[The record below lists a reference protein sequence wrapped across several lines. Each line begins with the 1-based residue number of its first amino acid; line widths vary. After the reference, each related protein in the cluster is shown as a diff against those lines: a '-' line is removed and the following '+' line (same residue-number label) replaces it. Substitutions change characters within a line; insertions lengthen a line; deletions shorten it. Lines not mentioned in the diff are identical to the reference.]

1 LLFSVGLGRRADATA
16 EAVALAATQT
26 QQEQTSNL
34 AFQTSQAETQAFVGT
49 QAAEA
54 TGEILTLTAT
64 FGATATPTFD
74 PTALTLPP
82 EATVQLRTD
91 TPTPEAT
98 ATPNA
103 AAAAPPPEEFPGHV
117 LVGWGGLDASGDGY
131 LPIRLYRLDQGDTFS
146 LLDDVQVENVDINPA
161 NGLTLIYTRFFRTT
175 FSTGIERANPN
186 GTQAQLL
193 SDVWRPLESILDASE
208 VQYSANG
215 THVVFTGVGVGT
227 GTREVFM
234 VDFTAPPAPNQ
245 TPLRQ
250 LTNDS
255 AEWAFPSIS
264 PDGSTV
270 VAVRVDVN
278 SLNPDPD
285 LWVIDTASLTTTQ
298 LTQDGT
304 GFVEKESRFDP
315 DGQSIVYV
323 GSPGSADAPGDL
335 IRIPLTPGGLAVPVV
350 RTVDLDER
358 YPVFSQDGRWLAYA
372 SDATGVYNIFL
383 KDLDN
388 DVEYQYTTEELD
400 PVFPGGWYQP
410 GAVAELPAIVPLPTP
425 VVIQEDDEEG
435 TN

>member
-1 LLFSVGLGRRADATA
+1 MANQDEIRKLLKEGVEAARAGDRDRAKDLLLQVTDMDSSNERAWFLLASIESDPEEKRVYLENVLFVNPGNDKAQRMLDALGEPGGSSKSSGGGMSNRTRLYIGAGVLITWVIVQALLFSVGLGRRADATA

-285 LWVIDTASLTTTQ
+285 LWVIDTAS
-298 LTQDGT
+298 
-304 GFVEKESRFDP
+304 
-315 DGQSIVYV
+315 
-323 GSPGSADAPGDL
+323 
-335 IRIPLTPGGLAVPVV
+335 
-350 RTVDLDER
+350 
-358 YPVFSQDGRWLAYA
+358 
-372 SDATGVYNIFL
+372 
-383 KDLDN
+383 
-388 DVEYQYTTEELD
+388 
-400 PVFPGGWYQP
+400 
-410 GAVAELPAIVPLPTP
+410 
-425 VVIQEDDEEG
+425 
-435 TN
+435 